1 MGASCSIAYRLL
13 KQRKENQAMTNA
25 RINGRLSAIAL
36 AVALISFGLA
46 CAAATLE
53 DRHVRVEIGE
63 KGELVSLVCKA
74 TGHDWAGMRASL
86 GLFIHDRDTPADKG
100 ENGLS
105 NATERGKVCNKLPR
119 IWPEFILVP

>member
-1 MGASCSIAYRLL
+1 
-13 KQRKENQAMTNA
+13 MTNA
-25 RINGRLSAIAL
+25 RINGGLSAIAL

-74 TGHDWAGMRASL
+74 TGHDWAGKGSL
-86 GLFIHDRDTPADKG
+86 WRLYFDKRYTPPGTPFAKVREEREIPVEAADQTPIDVSTDPTKLFPVK
-100 ENGLS
+100 
-105 NATERGKVCNKLPR
+105 
-119 IWPEFILVP
+119 

>member
-1 MGASCSIAYRLL
+1 
-13 KQRKENQAMTNA
+13 MTNA

-36 AVALISFGLA
+36 AVALIGFGLA

-74 TGHDWAGMRASL
+74 TGHDWAGTRASL

-105 NATERGKVCNKLPR
+105 NARVHTCAVNRRRLKCAKGWQAER
-119 IWPEFILVP
+119 